1 MTPERLELERRL
13 SQEHFGIVVSQALKF
28 PRSNVCDMDDYIQE
42 GVIALIKAMRTYDP
56 NRGTK
61 WSTYAMTCVYRAIS
75 HQCQKFKHPLNVPPE
90 VNSKHLK
97 IVKLSQDGYSKQEIC
112 ETLDISNKRYNTIMD
127 LFNKV
132 YLITREIIDE
142 QEDPMVVLRDVVDGL
157 VDNLELNLLRMRL
170 QGHTFQEIGDKYGKS
185 NEWARRITNK
195 LIKRIREHYND
206 EEKNPVV

>member
-28 PRSNVCDMDDYIQE
+28 PRSNVCDMDDYVQE
-42 GVIALIKAMRTYDP
+42 GTIALIKAMRTYDP

-61 WSTYAMTCVYRAIS
+61 WSTYATTCVYRAIS

-97 IVKLSQDGYSKQEIC
+97 IIRLSQSGYTKEEIC
-112 ETLDISNKRYNTIMD
+112 NTLDISDKRHDIILD

-132 YLITREIIDE
+132 YVVTKEIIDK
-142 QEDPMVVLRDVVDGL
+142 QEDPMVVLTDIVDGL
-157 VDNLELNLLRMRL
+157 VNNIEINMLRMRL
-170 QGHTFQEIGDKYGKS
+170 KGHTFQEIGDYYNKS
-185 NEWARRITNK
+185 NEWARKATNK
-195 LIKRIREHYND
+195 LIKRIREHYEN
-206 EEKNPVV
+206 EEKNSVV